1 MNNRIYFFT
10 GTGNSLKVAK
20 DIASALPECEIVA
33 VCKDMNVE
41 IPTGYERIGFVFP
54 SYFGGVPDM
63 VVDFI
68 RNAHFTKESAK
79 YYFAITTPGGFA
91 GNPIVQTRNL
101 FSEKGLHLNYGGK
114 VTMNAN
120 YVILYDMSNFLLRSA
135 LKAYDKRVNIVIQDI
150 KNLKTNDGPD
160 MNKFRER
167 GYMKAIGS
175 VHESD
180 YNYNVNNECIS
191 CGICQNVCPAG
202 NITLC
207 DGRPVFHHQC
217 QCCMACIQH
226 CPKKSITYKNK
237 TQKRKRYTHPD
248 IGHAE
253 ISKYYVSA
261 KSQSVR
267 LHEEER

>member
-33 VCKDMNVE
+33 VCKNMNVE

-68 RNAHFTKESAK
+68 HNAHFSKESAK
-79 YYFAITTPGGFA
+79 YYFVVATYGA
-91 GNPIVQTRNL
+91 RVGNPITQTRNL
-101 FSEKGLHLNYGGK
+101 FSEKSLHLDYGGK
-114 VTMNAN
+114 VIMGGNN
-120 YVILYDMSNFLLRSA
+120 VLLYDMYNFILKSA
-135 LKAYDKRVNIVIQDI
+135 LRAYNKRVNIVVQDI
-150 KNLKTNDGPD
+150 KNLKTNEGVY

-167 GYMKAIGS
+167 KYLKVMGD
-175 VHESD
+175 VHETD
-180 YNYNVNNECIS
+180 RHYNVNNACIS
-191 CGICQNVCPAG
+191 CGICQSVCPAG
-202 NITLC
+202 NITFSN
-207 DGRPVFHHQC
+207 GRPVFHHQC
-217 QCCMACIQH
+217 QYCLACIQY
-226 CPKKSITYKNK
+226 CPKKAINYKNK

-253 ISKYYVSA
+253 ISKYYVDA
-261 KSQSVR
+261 K
-267 LHEEER
+267 H